1 MFETRPTISMLNHS
15 TNVPS
20 SYDPP
25 SFFLATVFSSLLTVR
40 KLFLRYLI
48 PPRPYFLRYTSFTE
62 EPDENNRFFL
72 TQWEAAPYY
81 IKPTFWNRWGPMA
94 WLTRILGRPVP
105 GDKGDKYYPH
115 GYSIQDVGP
124 KYFEGKG
131 LKAAEKMMEE
141 LKGHRT
147 GKCPFH

>member
-1 MFETRPTISMLNHS
+1 MRYIS
-15 TNVPS
+15 
-20 SYDPP
+20 Y
-25 SFFLATVFSSLLTVR
+25 
-40 KLFLRYLI
+40 
-48 PPRPYFLRYTSFTE
+48 TE

-81 IKPTFWNRWGPMA
+81 VKPTLWNRWGPLA

-105 GDKGDKYYPH
+105 GDEGDKYYPN
-115 GYSIQDVGP
+115 GYVIEDVGP

-131 LKAAEKMMEE
+131 RKAIDEAMEE
-141 LKGHRT
+141 LKQYRT